1 MSPPLP
7 HHFAEPHWSERI
19 LLGSFTPASD
29 HDWPGRRVAT
39 IYLLGCPWRCA
50 YCHNP
55 QLQKRGTT
63 PMLSWPRIAARLE
76 ASRGEIGGVVFSGG
90 EPTTDRTLPDAIAAV
105 KALGLP
111 VGLHT
116 SGAYP
121 ERLEAILPLLDW
133 VGFDLKTDY
142 ENYAVLTGAPGS
154 AARATQSAR
163 LIVASGVDHEFRL
176 TWHPQVL
183 SEESALLAA
192 RFAQHLGAR
201 RFVLQAF
208 RPEGVENDA
217 LLPGTPP
224 SPALL
229 KEILGFFPD
238 CELRGELCGLAG

>member
-1 MSPPLP
+1 MSA
-7 HHFAEPHWSERI
+7 HAESALAEVPWTERI

-29 HDWPGRRVAT
+29 HDWPGRRAAT

-55 QLQKRGTT
+55 QLQKRGTA
-63 PMLSWPRIAARLE
+63 PALSWSRIAAKLT
-76 ASRGEIGGVVFSGG
+76 ASRDTISGVVFSGG
-90 EPTTDRTLPDAIAAV
+90 EPTTDRTLPEAIAAV

-121 ERLEAILPLLDW
+121 ERLETLLPQLDW

-142 ENYAVLTGAPGS
+142 ESYDKLTGAPGS

-163 LIVASGVDHEFRL
+163 LIIASGVAHEFRL
-176 TWHPQVL
+176 TWHHQVIN
-183 SEESALLAA
+183 EESALLAA
-192 RFAQHLGAR
+192 HFAQHLGAR

-208 RPEGVENDA
+208 RSEGVANPTLAPESMPSAELVAQLRA
-217 LLPGTPP
+217 LF
-224 SPALL
+224 ADF
-229 KEILGFFPD
+229 EV
-238 CELRGELCGLAG
+238 RGDICGLAD

>member
-1 MSPPLP
+1 MNTEHP
-7 HHFAEPHWSERI
+7 HANAEPPWTERI

-55 QLQKRGTT
+55 QLQKRGTA
-63 PMLSWPRIAARLE
+63 PMLSWARIATKLA
-76 ASRGEIGGVVFSGG
+76 ASRDEIQGVVFSGG
-90 EPTTDRTLPDAIAAV
+90 EPTTDRTLPEAIAAV

-142 ENYAVLTGAPGS
+142 EGYEQLTGTPGS
-154 AARATQSAR
+154 AARATQSAK
-163 LIVASGVDHEFRL
+163 LLVASGVPHEFRL
-176 TWHPQVL
+176 TWHHEL
-183 SEESALLAA
+183 ISEESALLAA
-192 RFAQHLGAR
+192 HFAQHLGAQN
-201 RFVLQAF
+201 FVIQLF
-208 RPEGVENDA
+208 REEGTDNP
-217 LLPGTPP
+217 LPVSAQPG
-224 SPALL
+224 PALL
-229 KEILGFFPD
+229 A
-238 CELRGELCGLAG
+238 ELRKLFPGFRLRQENCGLAG